1 MLAIS
6 GILPIKNGEHW
17 ISRNLPKILKT
28 LSLDDELIVVDDGS
42 SDNTYSLLSEQ
53 AIEDQRIKILRTTGV
68 GLVEALNLAIN
79 QSENSWLA
87 RFDIDD
93 TYPENRISIQREEI
107 KSNTSVI
114 FTDYRMRLNGR
125 TNLGYI
131 PSPITHLATKLS
143 LLRSQRTA
151 HPSALINKEKLLKVG
166 GYLQSE
172 FPAEDLGL
180 WTRLSLIGNLKSVPI
195 NGLDYNFH
203 RGSITRMNQDSMSPK
218 RDAILKVYSK
228 SLEMHEIFEALEETR
243 SSYKEVSLRNQRII
257 LHLWD
262 FLHPISRQ
270 SLGEKKIN
278 SIQRLLSLS
287 LLNPR
292 GSIAA
297 GNLFVFKTLRSLLK

>member
-42 SDNTYSLLSEQ
+42 SDNTYSLLSEE
-53 AIEDQRIKILRTTGV
+53 ASKDQRIKILRTTSV

-93 TYPENRISIQREEI
+93 TYPENRISKQREEI
-107 KSNTSVI
+107 DSNTSVI
-114 FTDYRMRLNGR
+114 FTDYRIRLNGG

-151 HPSALINKEKLLKVG
+151 HPSALINKKKLLQVG

-180 WTRLSLIGNLKSVPI
+180 WTRLSIVGRLKSVPI

-203 RGSITRMNQDSMSPK
+203 RGSITRMNQDLISSK
-218 RDAILKVYSK
+218 RDAILKLYSK
-228 SLEMHEIFEALEETR
+228 SLEIDEIFEALEVTR
-243 SSYKEVSLRNQRII
+243 SFYKEASLTDQRLI

-262 FLHPISRQ
+262 FLHPISCQ
-270 SLGEKKIN
+270 SLGKKKLN

-287 LLNPR
+287 LFNPK
-292 GSIAA
+292 GFTAA
-297 GNLFVFKTLRSLLK
+297 GHLFVFKTLRSLLK

>member
-53 AIEDQRIKILRTTGV
+53 ASKDPRIKTLRTTGV

-79 QSENSWLA
+79 QSGNSWLA

-93 TYPENRISIQREEI
+93 TYPENRISTQREETD
-107 KSNTSVI
+107 SNTSVI
-114 FTDYRMRLNGR
+114 FTDYRMRLNGK
-125 TNLGYI
+125 THLGYI

-180 WTRLSLIGNLKSVPI
+180 WTRLSLIGSLKSVPM

-203 RGSITRMNQDSMSPK
+203 RGSITRMNQDLISSK

-228 SLEMHEIFEALEETR
+228 SLEMHEIFAALEETR
-243 SSYKEVSLRNQRII
+243 SSYKEVSLRNQRLI

-297 GNLFVFKTLRSLLK
+297 GHLIAFKTLRSLLK

>member
-17 ISRNLPKILKT
+17 ISRNLPKILQT

-53 AIEDQRIKILRTTGV
+53 ASKDPRIKTLRTTGV

-79 QSENSWLA
+79 QSGNSWLA

-93 TYPENRISIQREEI
+93 TYPENRISTQREEI
-107 KSNTSVI
+107 DSNTSVI
-114 FTDYRMRLNGR
+114 FTDYRMRLNGK
-125 TNLGYI
+125 THLGYI

-180 WTRLSLIGNLKSVPI
+180 WTRLSLIGSLKSVPI

-203 RGSITRMNQDSMSPK
+203 RGSITRMNQDLISSK

-228 SLEMHEIFEALEETR
+228 SLDMHEIFAALEETR
-243 SSYKEVSLRNQRII
+243 SSYKEVSLRNQRLI
-257 LHLWD
+257 LHFWD

-297 GNLFVFKTLRSLLK
+297 GNLFAFKTLRSLLK

>member
-17 ISRNLPKILKT
+17 IPSNLPKILKT
-28 LSLDDELIVVDDGS
+28 LGLDDELIVVDDGS

-53 AIEDQRIKILRTTGV
+53 AFKDQRIQILRTTGV
-68 GLVEALNLAIN
+68 GLVEALNLAISE
-79 QSENSWLA
+79 SENSWLA

-93 TYPENRISIQREEI
+93 TYPENRVLKQREEI
-107 KSNTSVI
+107 DSNTSVI
-114 FTDYRMRLNGR
+114 FTDYRIRLNGG
-125 TNLGYI
+125 TNLGFV
-131 PSPITHLATKLS
+131 PSPITHLAIKLS

-180 WTRLSLIGNLKSVPI
+180 WTRLSLIGRLKSVPI

-203 RGSITRMNQDSMSPK
+203 SGSITKMNQDLISSK
-218 RDAILKVYSK
+218 RDAILKVYAK
-228 SLEMHEIFEALEETR
+228 SLEMHEILAALEETR
-243 SSYKEVSLRNQRII
+243 SSYKEVSLGNHRLI

-270 SLGEKKIN
+270 SLGEKKIK
-278 SIQRLLSLS
+278 SIQRLLSSS

-297 GNLFVFKTLRSLLK
+297 GNLFVFKTLRSFLK

>member
-42 SDNTYSLLSEQ
+42 SDNSYSLLSEQ
-53 AIEDQRIKILRTTGV
+53 ASKDQRIKILRTTSV

-93 TYPENRISIQREEI
+93 TYPDNRVSKQREELD
-107 KSNTSVI
+107 SNTSVI
-114 FTDYRMRLNGR
+114 FTDYRIRLNGG

-180 WTRLSLIGNLKSVPI
+180 WTRLSLIGSLKSVPI

-203 RGSITRMNQDSMSPK
+203 RGSITRMNQDLISSK
-218 RDAILKVYSK
+218 RDAILKLYSK
-228 SLEMHEIFEALEETR
+228 SLEIDEIFEALEVTR
-243 SSYKEVSLRNQRII
+243 SLYKEASLTDQRLI

-262 FLHPISRQ
+262 FLHPISCQ
-270 SLGEKKIN
+270 SLGKKKLN

-287 LLNPR
+287 LFNPK
-292 GSIAA
+292 GFTAA
-297 GNLFVFKTLRSLLK
+297 GHLFVFKTLRSLLK

>member
-6 GILPIKNGEHW
+6 GILPIKNGGHW
-17 ISRNLPKILKT
+17 ISRNLPKILRT
-28 LSLDDELIVVDDGS
+28 LGPGDELIVVDDGS

-53 AIEDQRIKILRTTGV
+53 ASKDQRIQILRSTGV

-93 TYPENRISIQREEI
+93 TYPENRILKQREEI
-107 KSNTSVI
+107 DSNTSVI

-131 PSPITHLATKLS
+131 PSPITHLAIKLS

-151 HPSALINKEKLLKVG
+151 HPSALINRGKLLQVG

-180 WTRLSLIGNLKSVPI
+180 WTRLSLIGRFKSVPI
-195 NGLDYNFH
+195 NGLDYNLH
-203 RGSITRMNQDSMSPK
+203 RGSITRMNQDLISSK
-218 RDAILKVYSK
+218 RDAILKVYSET
-228 SLEMHEIFEALEETR
+228 LEMDEIFEVLEETR
-243 SSYKEVSLRNQRII
+243 SSYKDASFTDQRLI

-278 SIQRLLSLS
+278 TIQRLLSLS
-287 LLNPR
+287 LLNPKVTT
-292 GSIAA
+292 AA
-297 GNLFVFKTLRSLLK
+297 GHLFAFKTLRSLLK

>member
-42 SDNTYSLLSEQ
+42 SDNSYSLLSEQ
-53 AIEDQRIKILRTTGV
+53 ASKDQRIKIFRTTGV

-93 TYPENRISIQREEI
+93 TYPDNRVSKQRKEI
-107 KSNTSVI
+107 DSNTSVI
-114 FTDYRMRLNGR
+114 FTDYRIRLNGR
-125 TNLGYI
+125 TNLGCI

-151 HPSALINKEKLLKVG
+151 HPSALINKEKFLKVG
-166 GYLQSE
+166 GYVQSE

-180 WTRLSLIGNLKSVPI
+180 WTRLSLIGSLKSVPI

-203 RGSITRMNQDSMSPK
+203 RGSITRMNQDLISSK
-218 RDAILKVYSK
+218 SDAILKVYSK
-228 SLEMHEIFEALEETR
+228 SLEVGEIFAALEETR
-243 SSYKEVSLRNQRII
+243 SSYKEVSLRNQRLIM
-257 LHLWD
+257 HLWD

-278 SIQRLLSLS
+278 AIQRLLSLS

-292 GSIAA
+292 GITAA
-297 GNLFVFKTLRSLLK
+297 GHLFVFKTLRSLLK